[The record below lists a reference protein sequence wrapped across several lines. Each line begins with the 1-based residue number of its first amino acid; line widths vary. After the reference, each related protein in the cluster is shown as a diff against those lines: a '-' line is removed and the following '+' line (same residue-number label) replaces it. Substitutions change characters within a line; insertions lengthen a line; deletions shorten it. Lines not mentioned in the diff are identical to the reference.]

1 MHQRR
6 VGFISHHLSCNIFR
20 VAIEIAKG
28 QFFIIYRTKGT
39 ESKREMPSKKKPQ
52 KREDSLIGS
61 TYKIIVVGGG
71 GVGKQT
77 LSSVSLQPS
86 ADSWILNGT

>member
-1 MHQRR
+1 
-6 VGFISHHLSCNIFR
+6 
-20 VAIEIAKG
+20 
-28 QFFIIYRTKGT
+28 
-39 ESKREMPSKKKPQ
+39 MPSKKKPQ

-71 GVGKQT
+71 GVGKQP